1 MGASVRRLE
10 GEGGSARAMES
21 AVVSRVDCAQSMRLE
36 RVLEYTRLRMG
47 ADTVYLINAFGQE
60 LARSGDAPPG
70 TAAGLCS
77 LAAATGA
84 AAAKLLDVTGDGT
97 GGRTLIFGRRSY
109 ALLEPLAGNTWL
121 ALIVQR
127 TRVQELARVGP
138 WFARVC
144 RVLEDVLTVN
154 IGQGE
159 KP

>member
-1 MGASVRRLE
+1 MSVSVQRLE
-10 GEGGSARAMES
+10 SEGGSARATEV
-21 AVVSRVDCAQSMRLE
+21 AAVSRVDCTQSVRLQ
-36 RVLEYTRLRMG
+36 RVLEYTRHRMG
-47 ADTVYLINAFGQE
+47 ADTVYLINGFGQE
-60 LARSGDAPPG
+60 LARAGDAPSR
-70 TAAGLCS
+70 TSAGLCS

-84 AAAKLLDVTGDGT
+84 AAAKLLDVAGDGT

-127 TRVQELARVGP
+127 TRLQEVACIGP